1 MSHSRWNL
9 LPPIPDRQSF
19 HEKDSALD
27 SAGSL
32 QVSPLVTQLLYNRG
46 LTDPSQLASFLA
58 ADESLSGDPHLLPD
72 MPQAVSRLYRA
83 LLSNE
88 NIAIYGD
95 FDADGIT
102 ATALL
107 VQGLSLLN
115 CKATPYIP
123 HRLTEGYGLKTVAL
137 ETLKRQGI
145 SLVVTVDCGI
155 TASSQV
161 KAAKKMGLDIIITD
175 HHTPSDEIPLAKA
188 VVNPKLPGSNYP
200 FSELAGVGVALKL
213 LQALF
218 SGMGKEKQLDKLTDL
233 VALGTIADMVPLLG
247 ENRYLVKRGL
257 ELLCSSPR
265 LGIRE
270 LMTQSGL
277 NTTHLDT
284 DTVSWT
290 IAPRLNAAGRL
301 EHAMG
306 SYRLLMTDSPDE
318 ARGLAKWLEQKNDER
333 QKLTATTM
341 NKARDQVSAQGDAP
355 ILIASDADYP
365 AGIMGLVAGRLS
377 EELYRPV
384 IVLRTSDQLSG
395 GSCRSIPEFDIIQ
408 ALSRCQHLLT
418 HFGGHSRAAGLSL
431 RTSDL
436 PRLHEELLAIAATQ
450 LAGVDLRPRVDID
463 AEVML
468 AGMGGDTFSTI
479 QKLAPFGQG
488 NPAPTFLSRRVN
500 IVDCRTMGNS
510 GDHLRLKIKQDNTP
524 STGSI
529 GGVYTERSER
539 ARDRSGQ
546 ALWDGVGFNLG
557 CYRSEMSSLMDIVYN
572 LEIDHWNG
580 QEKLRLNILDFA
592 PSR

>member
-1 MSHSRWNL
+1 M
-9 LPPIPDRQSF
+9 PPVPHR
-19 HEKDSALD
+19 EAGGVSALD

-32 QVSPLVTQLLYNRG
+32 QVSPLVAQLLYNRG
-46 LTDPSQLASFLA
+46 LTDPSQIASFLA
-58 ADESLSGDPHLLPD
+58 ADESLSGDPNLLPD
-72 MPQAVSRLYRA
+72 MHLAVARLYRA

-107 VQGLSLLN
+107 VQGLSLLD

-123 HRLTEGYGLKTVAL
+123 HRVNEGYGLNTTAL
-137 ETLKRQGI
+137 ETLKQQGI
-145 SLVVTVDCGI
+145 NLVVTVDCGV
-155 TASSQV
+155 TASAEV
-161 KAAKKMGLDIIITD
+161 KAAKKMGLDVIITD
-175 HHTPSDEIPLAKA
+175 HHTPSNEIPPAIA
-188 VVNPKLPGSNYP
+188 VVNPKLPGSKYP

-218 SGMGKEKQLDKLTDL
+218 GGMGKEKLLGELADL

-257 ELLCSSPR
+257 ELLSASPR

-270 LMTQSGL
+270 LMTQSGS
-277 NTTHLDT
+277 NTAHLDT
-284 DTVSWT
+284 ESVSWT

-318 ARGLAKWLEQKNDER
+318 ARDLAKWLEQKNAER
-333 QKLTATTM
+333 QRLTASTM
-341 NKARDQVSAQGDAP
+341 AKAREQVLAQGDSP
-355 ILIASDADYP
+355 VLIASDADYP

-377 EELYRPV
+377 EEFYRPV
-384 IVLRTSDQLSG
+384 IVLRTSEQLSG

-408 ALSRCQHLLT
+408 ALNRCQHLLT

-436 PRLHEELLAIAATQ
+436 PRLHEKLLEIAAAE
-450 LAGVDLRPRVDID
+450 LAGIDLRPRVDID
-463 AEVML
+463 AEVTL
-468 AGMGGDTFSTI
+468 TGMGGNTFETI

-500 IVDCRTMGNS
+500 IVDCRTMGNT
-510 GDHLRLKIKQDNTP
+510 GDHLRLKLKQDSTH
-524 STGSI
+524 STG
-529 GGVYTERSER
+529 
-539 ARDRSGQ
+539 SGQ

-557 CYRSEMSSLMDIVYN
+557 CYRGEISSLIDIVYN

-580 QEKLRLNILDFA
+580 QEKLRLNILDFE